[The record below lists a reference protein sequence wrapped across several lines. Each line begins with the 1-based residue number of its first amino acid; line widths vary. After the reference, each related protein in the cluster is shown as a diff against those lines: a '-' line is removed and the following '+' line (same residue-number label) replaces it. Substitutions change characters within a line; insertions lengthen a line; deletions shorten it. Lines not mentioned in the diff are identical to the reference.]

1 MMSMMSMM
9 MMRFL
14 VVVLVMCSP
23 TESFVPS
30 GGTRTFISIGPV
42 EPTRLIH
49 SALPPSLAE
58 FEYQEIRA
66 QLNAME
72 RQQIPLSQRRQDV
85 LQQYLQ
91 SIASL
96 RPSTIPLRDI
106 HRVLPGTTW
115 KLVLSSIVPPCDTI
129 LLEFDANESR
139 VNYCLE
145 FKIWGLS
152 RLVAKS
158 NYQVTEDG
166 IVMME
171 YEELTTDVLGFQNVG
186 LGGVF
191 QGRVTSVESVFMD
204 ARFWIERVNGG
215 NGYNVYQKQGVDGD
229 TGSTVSR

>member
-1 MMSMMSMM
+1 MIRML
-9 MMRFL
+9 RFL
-14 VVVLVMCSP
+14 ILVLAMCNP

-30 GGTRTFISIGPV
+30 GGSRTSEAIHTV
-42 EPTRLIH
+42 ELNRLVL
-49 SALPPSLAE
+49 SALPPSLAD

-72 RQQIPLSQRRQDV
+72 RQQIPLSQRRQDT

-91 SIASL
+91 TIATL

-115 KLVLSSIVPPCDTI
+115 KLVLSSIVLPCDTI
-129 LLEFDANESR
+129 VLEFDANESR

-145 FKIWGLS
+145 FKVWGLN

-158 NYQVTEDG
+158 NYQVTENG

-186 LGGVF
+186 LGALF

-215 NGYNVYQKQGVDGD
+215 IGYNVYQKQGVDGD
-229 TGSTVSR
+229 SGSTDSTDSR